1 MIHPVSIYPSVSSC
15 IPLSL
20 CYPPC
25 LHHFLPPPS
34 LPPSFFLT
42 QRRAER
48 ESQFNKMSYN
58 DADRAKW
65 RKVLS
70 TQLISSDESA
80 TEDDQP
86 VLIIKELRWRSEKVT
101 IFFQKL
107 DRAHDARKSEQACR
121 QTKRRVRKGVTSNR
135 PAPSGFPAW
144 AVPK

>member
-1 MIHPVSIYPSVSSC
+1 
-15 IPLSL
+15 
-20 CYPPC
+20 
-25 LHHFLPPPS
+25 
-34 LPPSFFLT
+34 
-42 QRRAER
+42 
-48 ESQFNKMSYN
+48 MSYN